1 MVLLQVLTASEK
13 KGSVLSRF
21 KRILCHSFLLA
32 TFVLRTRNKKKK
44 KAKRSCLV
52 SGSHPSAL
60 ILQPLRDVQLAP
72 RCCNCGFTFELR

>member
-32 TFVLRTRNKKKK
+32 TFVLRTRNKKKS
-44 KAKRSCLV
+44 KAQLPGIRKPSF
-52 SGSHPSAL
+52 SSHPPAPERCSARSEV
-60 ILQPLRDVQLAP
+60 LQLW
-72 RCCNCGFTFELR
+72 FYF